1 MPAGF
6 VERPGM
12 RRLRIWLEV
21 DPGGGWADPDI
32 RSIWPGRTETDWVL
46 VEIVRR

>member
-1 MPAGF
+1 
-6 VERPGM
+6 M